1 MSGIRRLLAI
11 VIGSAVVA
19 IPMHA
24 QSTAKLTVTT
34 KTAGGVTTIPFGSCT
49 LEVEDDVPDG
59 VKTNIVDVQFEN
71 EAGAAS
77 AAPIALTVWV
87 SDDQS
92 MDIAAGDAQETMYL
106 TRAALAG
113 NEISVRPKG
122 QEAALCVAK
131 VAEEEEPLEIDP
143 AFQILTGVEY
153 ISLDG
158 FQERVAHIPATAR
171 WLIPIYVQ
179 PAKSWDTTGSWFYRK
194 GTHWFSNPYALLTT
208 SAEYTRV
215 VAAEDNFVCAGTTI
229 PNAADPGTVSGTQC
243 SANQAK
249 GTDSVTVF
257 REREGED
264 DFRTL
269 GTWRI
274 STSYRH
280 EGNVRWVDND
290 VYAGPVLTLGV
301 QTDPG
306 IGAPDFFWFTTVG
319 LSLTQVEI
327 TDDYFTERFNLQ
339 MAWGR
344 SPNFAERV
352 LLMPDSTEQREEI
365 RVPYTNRLHVST
377 AFQPIVGYYLRGSA
391 EFGKG
396 VPDVAR
402 LGIMI
407 QLDVEKL
414 IGSIFGEK
422 ERPKPTTPGS

>member
-11 VIGSAVVA
+11 AIGSAVVTV
-19 IPMHA
+19 PTHA

-34 KTAGGVTTIPFGSCT
+34 KSAGGVTTIPFGSCT
-49 LEVEDDVPDG
+49 LEVEDEVPDG

-131 VAEEEEPLEIDP
+131 VDEEEEPLEIDP
-143 AFQILTGVEY
+143 AFQILTGMEF

-158 FQERVAHIPATAR
+158 FQERVAHIPAMAR
-171 WLIPIYVQ
+171 WIIPIYVR
-179 PAKSWDTTGSWFYRK
+179 PAGEPQAGGWWIERK
-194 GTHWFSNPYALLTT
+194 RRHWHRNPYALLTT
-208 SAEYTRV
+208 AAEYTRV
-215 VAAEDNFVCAGTTI
+215 VAEEHNFICAGTTI
-229 PNAADPGTVSGTQC
+229 PSATDPGSVSGTPC

-257 REREGED
+257 REREGENE
-264 DFRTL
+264 FRTL

-274 STSYRH
+274 TTSYRH

-306 IGAPDFFWFTTVG
+306 IGAPDFFWFVNAG

-327 TDDYFTERFNLQ
+327 REDYFTERFNLQ

-352 LLMPDSTEQREEI
+352 LLLPDSTEQRDEI
-365 RVPYTNRLHVST
+365 KVPYTERLHVST
-377 AFQPIVGYYLRGSA
+377 AFQPLPGYYLRGSA
-391 EFGKG
+391 EFGEG

-407 QLDVEKL
+407 QLNVEKL

-422 ERPKPTTPGS
+422 EQPKPTTPS